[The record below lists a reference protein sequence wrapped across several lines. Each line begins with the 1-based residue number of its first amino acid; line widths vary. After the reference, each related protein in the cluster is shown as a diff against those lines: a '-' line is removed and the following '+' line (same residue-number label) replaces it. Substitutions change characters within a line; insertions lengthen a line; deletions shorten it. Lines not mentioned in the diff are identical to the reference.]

1 MSWWQSATWGT
12 HWQGGWQQ
20 TEWQSG
26 WQSGWQE
33 PEATAEET
41 AEGTQQEPAQ
51 EPEQAPEEE
60 SIRRFPSE
68 EQTRVMQKD
77 IFEHGIPCQLEL
89 ELYGELWVL
98 QVLVDEDFQHFADN
112 YMEFLA
118 ERHGKP
124 YHISICKDYEADAD
138 KIEAIR
144 QRWDGW
150 QGVLDCIG
158 WGSVG
163 REINDNSVACI
174 IGGELAADPDIKDLH
189 DNGYYWR
196 RQLHISF

>member
-12 HWQGGWQQ
+12 NWQGGWQQ

-41 AEGTQQEPAQ
+41 AEGTQQEP
-51 EPEQAPEEE
+51 EQE

-98 QVLVDEDFQHFADN
+98 QVHPEEGFEHFAEN
-112 YMEFLA
+112 LMEFAA
-118 ERHGKP
+118 ERHGKL
-124 YHISICKDYEADAD
+124 YHISICKENEADD
-138 KIEAIR
+138 ERIEAIR

-158 WGSVG
+158 WGSIG

-174 IGGELAADPDIKDLH
+174 IGGELAADPDIKYLH